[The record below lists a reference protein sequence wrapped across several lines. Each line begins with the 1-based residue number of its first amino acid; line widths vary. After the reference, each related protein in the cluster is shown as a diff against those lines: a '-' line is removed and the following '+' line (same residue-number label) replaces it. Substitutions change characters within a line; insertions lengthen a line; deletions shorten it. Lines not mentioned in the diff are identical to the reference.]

1 MLRGRLL
8 EGSFDS
14 RKRALVALRNFG
26 GRGGE
31 GREEEGRWPLFF
43 CRRGSGARPAAG
55 LRVHLPKGTF

>member
-31 GREEEGRWPLFF
+31 GREEEGRWPLF
-43 CRRGSGARPAAG
+43 CRRGSGTRMAAE
-55 LRVHLPKGTF
+55 LRVHLPKGTC

>member
-14 RKRALVALRNFG
+14 RKRALVALRIFG

-31 GREEEGRWPLFF
+31 GRKEEGRWPLF
-43 CRRGSGARPAAG
+43 CRRGSDARLATV
-55 LRVHLPKGTF
+55 LKVYLPKGTC